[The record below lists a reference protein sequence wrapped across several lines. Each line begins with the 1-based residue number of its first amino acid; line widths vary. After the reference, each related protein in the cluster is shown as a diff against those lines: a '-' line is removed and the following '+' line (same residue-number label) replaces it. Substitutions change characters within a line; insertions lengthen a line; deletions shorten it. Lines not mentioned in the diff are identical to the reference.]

1 MSILFDKT
9 QSILETIAAE
19 SAGLIGVH
27 AIDPDEPDMEFAVN
41 ADLLFPTASIIKVP
55 ILLEF
60 YNQVAAGDI
69 DPYELHG
76 LRDDVKVGGSGV
88 LQFMSEETRLILEDW
103 ANLMINLS
111 DNTAT
116 NHMIDVVGMENV
128 NSLLDRL
135 GLEKTRLLRKMQ
147 AGVDPDKIENLTTP
161 REFSRLMMMIKN
173 HYGLDAEVCEKT
185 LDVLKL
191 YKDGIIF
198 EALPEDHA
206 VADKSGWMGGVQCD
220 SGIVYTE
227 EPYIVTVMASHIP
240 AWDRNGYET
249 RENLKHMVS
258 ELHGYYLNK
267 STTSRYGRRSRKQ

>member
-9 QSILETIAAE
+9 QSILETIAYE
-19 SAGLIGVH
+19 SAGLVGIH
-27 AIDPDEPDMEFAVN
+27 AFDPDEPDLEFTVN

-60 YNQVAAGDI
+60 YNQVAAGAL
-69 DPYELHG
+69 DPNEVHRLI
-76 LRDDVKVGGSGV
+76 DDVKVGGSGV
-88 LQFMSEETRLILEDW
+88 LQFMSEETRLTLEDW
-103 ANLMINLS
+103 VKLMINLS

-116 NHMIDVVGMENV
+116 NYMIDVVGMENV
-128 NSLLDRL
+128 NDLLERL

-161 REFSRLMMMIKN
+161 RDFSRLLMMIKN

-191 YKDGIIF
+191 YKDGVIF
-198 EALPEDHA
+198 EALPEDYA

-220 SGIVYTE
+220 AGIVYAE
-227 EPYIVTVMASHIP
+227 KPYIVTVMASHIP
-240 AWDRNGYET
+240 VWDRNGYET
-249 RENLKHMVS
+249 RENLKQIVS
-258 ELHGYYLNK
+258 EIHDYYCNK
-267 STTSRYGRRSRKQ
+267 AITSRYGRRS